1 MCSGGRAPTRE
12 FFYWELHEAQK
23 PLQAVSFG
31 HWKAVKNGPQAAL
44 ELYDLAADPGEK
56 QDLAAQ
62 KPELVAKAVALM
74 KSAHAEDPNWPL
86 TGLAERRKAD
96 RQGAAGKA
104 ASPARNPSG
113 TPTPSK
119 GSL

>member
-1 MCSGGRAPTRE
+1 MVPDAYCACSNSKLISSPD
-12 FFYWELHEAQK
+12 
-23 PLQAVSFG
+23 
-31 HWKAVKNGPQAAL
+31 PQL
-44 ELYDLAADPGEK
+44 FDLAKDPGEK
-56 QDLAAQ
+56 KNLAPQ
-62 KPELVAKAVALM
+62 KPDLVAKAAALM

-113 TPTPSK
+113 PPTPSK